1 MDVEEKKRDK
11 RERLLKAGADLFA
24 QKGYHSATVEE
35 ITRRAD
41 VAKGT
46 FYLYFKDKTDLMN
59 SILKWLSKR
68 HEESAEK
75 LNSIKCPK
83 ERIRKYIENEIRF
96 YEENASFARLNINVL
111 GMVDSSFLDWY
122 MNIQKRHVSF
132 LKSAVEEGCRK
143 GIFDVEDP
151 FRTAVFL
158 RGAVFMFLAYR
169 VFNLDTSNPADEAEF
184 IMNLFLKGVEKG
196 DKKLIDDH

>member
-1 MDVEEKKRDK
+1 MDVAEKKRDK
-11 RERLLKAGADLFA
+11 KERLLKAGAELFA
-24 QKGYHSATVEE
+24 QKGYHSATIEE

-46 FYLYFKDKTDLMN
+46 FYLYFKDKKELMN

-68 HEESAEK
+68 HEESAQK
-75 LNSIKCPK
+75 LNSIKCPR

-111 GMVDSSFLDWY
+111 GMVDPSFPDWY

-132 LKSAVEEGCRK
+132 LKNAVEEGCRK
-143 GIFDVEDP
+143 GIFAVKDT
-151 FRTAVFL
+151 FRAAVFL
-158 RGAVFMFLAYR
+158 RGAIFMFLVYR
-169 VFNLDTSNPADEAEF
+169 VFNLDGGSPAEEAAF
-184 IMNLFLKGVEKG
+184 IMELFMKGVEERK
-196 DKKLIDDH
+196 